1 MEVNDKRRV
10 TVYGT
15 DGSEESLLEIVNKL
29 SIDNIDAMIVETDLL
44 KAAFG
49 KYAKSNNVKSLE
61 TRVNKIIDK
70 LKDER
75 EDFDLEAYVT
85 EHNSH
90 TTPLKFKS
98 ELCCS
103 LITEATSILEASNGD
118 KGFNLVIILD
128 NAYLE
133 LPSNGPDWEN
143 KVVCSYLES
152 MQNLLP
158 VFNRYNITY
167 NHIISEEK

>member
-1 MEVNDKRRV
+1 MEINDKRRI

-15 DGSEESLLEIVNKL
+15 DGSEESLLEVVNKL

-49 KYAKSNNVKSLE
+49 KYVKSNNVKSLE
-61 TRVNKIIDK
+61 TRVNKIIEK
-70 LKDER
+70 IKDDR
-75 EDFDLEAYVT
+75 EDFTLETYIT
-85 EHNSH
+85 EHDSH
-90 TTPLKFKS
+90 TSVLKFKS

-103 LITEATSILEASNGD
+103 LITEATSILEADKGD

-128 NAYLE
+128 NAYLQ
-133 LPSNGPDWEN
+133 LPTNGPDWDN
-143 KVVCSYLES
+143 KIVCSYLES

-158 VFNRYNITY
+158 VFAKYNITY